1 MLRWGQTGMTT
12 TNPGFQ
18 AHLTGYHLT
27 KKETELLNV
36 LRDHAGQCLTRE
48 FLLRTIWGY
57 GPGVRTRTLDVHIQR
72 LRRKM
77 QELGITGQIQ
87 TILGCGYCWQAIGN
101 TMGSFSPA

>member
-1 MLRWGQTGMTT
+1 MVRWEQSGYTS
-12 TNPGFQ
+12 PEPAFQ
-18 AHLTGYHLT
+18 AHMAGYHLT
-27 KKETELLNV
+27 KKETELMNA
-36 LRDHAGQCLTRE
+36 LRDHSGQCLSRE

-101 TMGSFSPA
+101 TLNNAATS